1 MNTLFDIGPAL
12 PEGFFCSPGFITE
25 AEEMYLAKTIQQF
38 DLQNMKFHEYEAKR
52 KVISFG
58 RGWSFTDQK
67 LKEGNPIPG
76 EFNFLVERIAN
87 HLQIPKESIA
97 QFLITEY
104 PVGSVINWHRDAPPF
119 ETIVG
124 VSLLCDCNFKLR
136 PHDKTKQT
144 RAATISL
151 LVQRRSIYSMTG
163 IAKTAWQ
170 HSTAPLNKIRYS
182 LTFRTLKNN
191 NG

>member
-1 MNTLFDIGPAL
+1 MNTLFDISPVL
-12 PEGFFCSPGFITE
+12 PEGFSYSPGFISE
-25 AEEMYLAKTIQQF
+25 AEEMQLVKTIEQF

-58 RGWSFTDQK
+58 RGWSFTEQQ

-76 EFNFLVERIAN
+76 EFDFLVERIAD
-87 HLQIPKESIA
+87 HLQIAKLSIA

-124 VSLLCDCNFKLR
+124 VSLLSDCIFKLR
-136 PHDKTKQT
+136 PHEKEKQT
-144 RAATISL
+144 RSATISL
-151 LVQRRSIYSMTG
+151 PVQRRSVYTMTG
-163 IAKTAWQ
+163 ISKNAWQ
-170 HSTAPLNKIRYS
+170 HCTAPLNKVRYS
-182 LTFRTLKNN
+182 LTFRTLKA
-191 NG
+191 